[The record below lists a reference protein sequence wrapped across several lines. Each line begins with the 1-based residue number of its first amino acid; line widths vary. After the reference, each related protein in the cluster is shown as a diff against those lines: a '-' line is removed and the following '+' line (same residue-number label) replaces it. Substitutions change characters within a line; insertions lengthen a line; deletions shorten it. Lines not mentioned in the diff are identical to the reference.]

1 MITQINEGTKTYK
14 LLTALQKGQTFTAT
28 QAESRFGIKNVRA
41 EVSRIRQSGFAV
53 YANPV
58 KTSKGTEVTVY
69 RLGNPSREII
79 ALGYKAKSMG
89 ITL

>member
-1 MITQINEGTKTYK
+1 MVTEISKSTKTFK
-14 LLTALQKGQTFTAT
+14 LLTALQKGQTFTAK

-41 EVSRIRQSGFAV
+41 EATRLRQSGFAV
-53 YANPV
+53 YAEPLT
-58 KTSKGTEVTVY
+58 TSKGMDITVY
-69 RLGNPSREII
+69 RLGNPSREIV

>member
-14 LLTALQKGQTFTAT
+14 LLTALQKGQTFTAR

-53 YANPV
+53 YANPI
-58 KTSKGTEVTVY
+58 KTSKGEDITVY
-69 RLGNPSREII
+69 RLGTPSRELV

>member
-58 KTSKGTEVTVY
+58 TTVSY
-69 RLGNPSREII
+69 THLTLPT
-79 ALGYKAKSMG
+79 KA
-89 ITL
+89 